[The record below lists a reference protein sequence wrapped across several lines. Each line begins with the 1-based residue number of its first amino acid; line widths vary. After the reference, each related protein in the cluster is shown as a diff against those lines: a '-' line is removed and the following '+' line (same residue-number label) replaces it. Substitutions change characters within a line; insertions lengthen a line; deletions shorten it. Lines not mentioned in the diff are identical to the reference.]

1 MKDQNRGRGG
11 HVVWGYVVE
20 PSGDGTRL
28 EHYMRVLEPRKG
40 AVVMKAMY
48 KVLSLPS
55 KQRRGGITT
64 LTNVKAAAETTRS
77 P

>member
-11 HVVWGYVVE
+11 QVVWGYVVE

-40 AVVMKAMY
+40 ALALKAMY
-48 KVLSLPS
+48 KVLSLPR
-55 KQRRGGITT
+55 KQRQGGITT
-64 LTNVKAAAETTRS
+64 LTNIKAAAEGGPS
-77 P
+77 A